1 MTVNVSGIHHVS
13 AITAQI
19 ERNHHFF
26 TQILG
31 LRLVKKTV
39 NQDNTS
45 SYHLFYADAVGTPG
59 TDMTYFDIPGM
70 GRTLPGVSSINS
82 TAFRVT
88 SEEALA
94 YWVKRFDEHNIAH
107 GDITERFG
115 RKVLPFQ
122 DFEDARF
129 LLVVDDGKGIPYGTP
144 WTKTDVPEE
153 FALVGLGGVTLTLAK
168 PAATEKVLTQL
179 YGFEKVGTYPS
190 PVAGQPDIVVYSSG
204 EGGPAGEV
212 HIEERHDLPIERHG
226 RGSVHHVAF
235 RVKSVEEY
243 EAMVAQYEELGLHT
257 SGKID
262 RFYFKAVYYRDPNGI
277 LFEVSTDEPGFSSD
291 EPLEHMGEEL
301 ALPPFLEGHRESI
314 EATLHPLELEE

>member
-1 MTVNVSGIHHVS
+1 M
-13 AITAQI
+13 
-19 ERNHHFF
+19 
-26 TQILG
+26 
-31 LRLVKKTV
+31 
-39 NQDNTS
+39 
-45 SYHLFYADAVGTPG
+45 
-59 TDMTYFDIPGM
+59 
-70 GRTLPGVSSINS
+70 
-82 TAFRVT
+82 
-88 SEEALA
+88 
-94 YWVKRFDEHNIAH
+94 
-107 GDITERFG
+107 
-115 RKVLPFQ
+115 PFQ

-144 WTKTDVPEE
+144 WTKTDVPEQ
-153 FALVGLGGVTLTLAK
+153 FALVGLGGVTLTLAN
-168 PAATEKVLTQL
+168 PAATENVLTQL

-243 EAMVAQYEELGLHT
+243 EAMVAQYEALGLHT

-291 EPLEHMGEEL
+291 EPVEHMGEEL
-301 ALPPFLEGHRESI
+301 ALPPFLEEHRKSI
-314 EATLHPLELEE
+314 EATLHPLALEE